1 MNNVSLVGSLTR
13 DIEVKSSQ
21 SGNSFCNFTVAVN
34 RNFKN
39 ANGEYE
45 SDFINCVAFKGTADF
60 MNQYMHKG
68 MQIEVTGNI
77 RTRNYDNDQ
86 GQLIF
91 ITEVSANDV
100 RSLEP
105 IRKNENAQF
114 NNVNQVS
121 PQQFMGQESSIQDS
135 DLPF

>member
-1 MNNVSLVGSLTR
+1 MNNVSLVGRLTR
-13 DIEVKSSQ
+13 DVEIKSSQ
-21 SGNSFCNFTVAVN
+21 NGNSFCNFTIAVN

-39 ANGEYE
+39 ANGEYDA
-45 SDFINCVAFKGTADF
+45 DFINCVAFKGTADF

-86 GQLIF
+86 GQRIF
-91 ITEVSANDV
+91 ITEINASDV

-105 IRKNENAQF
+105 IRKNENTQF
-114 NNVNQVS
+114 NQVS
-121 PQQFMGQESSIQDS
+121 PAQFMGQESSIQDS

>member
-1 MNNVSLVGSLTR
+1 MNNVSLIGRLTR
-13 DIEVKSSQ
+13 DIEIKSSQ
-21 SGNSFCNFTVAVN
+21 NGNSFCNFTVAVN

-68 MQIEVTGNI
+68 MQISVSGNI
-77 RTRNYDNDQ
+77 RTRTYDNDQ
-86 GQLIF
+86 GQRIF

-100 RSLEP
+100 RALES
-105 IRKNENAQF
+105 IRKNENTQF
-114 NNVNQVS
+114 NQVS
-121 PQQFMGQESSIQDS
+121 PAQFMGQESTITDD